1 MASLDLPDHLIH
13 TLSQVLNQLHEVLPK
28 IRQEPDFSAP
38 AFKWQDK
45 QLKPIFDPKK
55 FDLDDLKGIE
65 TQKKKLFRIPY
76 SFYRVC
82 QLTIFYLLDH
92 AEQANQPLFEHF

>member
-45 QLKPIFDPKK
+45 QLKPIFDP
-55 FDLDDLKGIE
+55 F
-65 TQKKKLFRIPY
+65 
-76 SFYRVC
+76 
-82 QLTIFYLLDH
+82 
-92 AEQANQPLFEHF
+92 